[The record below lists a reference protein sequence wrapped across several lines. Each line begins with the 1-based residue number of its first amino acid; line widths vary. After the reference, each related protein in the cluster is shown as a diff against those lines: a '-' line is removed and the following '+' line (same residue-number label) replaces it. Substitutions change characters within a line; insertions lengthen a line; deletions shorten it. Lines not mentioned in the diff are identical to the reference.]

1 MNTTKRRKGGITRAT
16 RKHFVNKLK
25 QIYPS
30 CKHDTNHNSESY
42 DGHNI
47 TYGEMNYEG
56 MKKLNMYVQKI
67 NPEINTFMDIG
78 SGRGKLCLYLASLR
92 KIKKCIGIE
101 LVQSRYEDALELK
114 TRLSLAFTDK
124 VEFICANIFD
134 VNIKE
139 LLPSESQVFVW
150 FSNLCFEQSK
160 IDGIFEKII
169 NELPSGSII
178 CCSKKSNSENK
189 RLLFIES
196 VPIEMSWN
204 KESSVHIYEL
214 D

>member
-1 MNTTKRRKGGITRAT
+1 MNTTKKRKGRITRAT

-25 QIYPS
+25 KLYPS
-30 CKHDTNHNSESY
+30 CKHDTNYDSSSY

-92 KIKKCIGIE
+92 KINKCIGIE
-101 LVQSRYEDALELK
+101 LVKSRYEDAMELK
-114 TRLSLAFTDK
+114 ERLSLAFADK
-124 VEFICANIFD
+124 VEFICANVFD
-134 VNIKE
+134 VNIRDI
-139 LLPSESQVFVW
+139 LPSDAKVFVW
-150 FSNLCFEQSK
+150 FSNLCFEQST
-160 IDGIFEKII
+160 IDNIFEKII

-178 CCSKKSNSENK
+178 CCSKKTNSENE
-189 RLLFIES
+189 RIIFIES
-196 VPIEMSWN
+196 VQIEMSWK
-204 KESSVHIYEL
+204 KESDVYIYKL